1 MTATTAPISLSLD
14 SAVETTTSRPSL
26 WRAGAAVGSVAA
38 AATVAVV
45 AVARLIDVPVQTE
58 PGKAIPILGFA
69 QLTLFFTAVGVLVA
83 RTIRNRSVRPHRTFV
98 VTTSVLTALSL
109 VPDLM
114 LSTDTASKLTLML
127 THLVAA
133 AIVVPVLARRVES

>member
-26 WRAGAAVGSVAA
+26 GRAGVAAGSVAA